1 MEIRKCDEKDVMEIY
16 ELICELENERFD
28 YKSFEEAYK
37 NKIKNEKNY
46 YFLGIKENQIVGFIS
61 LVIDYQLHHAGKV
74 ATVEEL
80 IINDRFRNHG
90 IGKMLLNE
98 AINCAR
104 VNNCRIIEL
113 TSNFSRERSHK
124 FYEKNGFNKESYKF
138 KMNL

>member
-1 MEIRKCDEKDVMEIY
+1 M
-16 ELICELENERFD
+16 
-28 YKSFEEAYK
+28 
-37 NKIKNEKNY
+37 
-46 YFLGIKENQIVGFIS
+46 
-61 LVIDYQLHHAGKV
+61 